1 MAPDGKGD
9 YFIVDGLVGRVTKID
24 RQGCVSGFFGA
35 EGGGEGELSTAHS
48 IAFCPD
54 DDIVI
59 GHLDGRVQRF
69 AKK

>member
-1 MAPDGKGD
+1 MIRYRGHKCKDHEQLIGFPYFQMKELEEFGHYGD
-9 YFIVDGLVGRVTKID
+9 QCIF
-24 RQGCVSGFFGA
+24 
-35 EGGGEGELSTAHS
+35 AHS

-69 AKK
+69 SKK